1 MMTCKTIGRTQT
13 PAPTANSNVND
24 LVIEPYL
31 EVSLQ
36 IHYHIKTYEYRF
48 SNILLWQLRSDLQA
62 FSEMLVT
69 GREERLIFPGVF
81 LLKLPS
87 SRTRQAAIAIEIN
100 PVDSAGSATK
110 KRGIVVR
117 SASEL
122 DEFNRILANQKLV
135 ELARKVDLVN
145 PKQTGAPAAT
155 GSNVFE
161 I

>member
-1 MMTCKTIGRTQT
+1 MAI
-13 PAPTANSNVND
+13 
-24 LVIEPYL
+24 
-31 EVSLQ
+31 
-36 IHYHIKTYEYRF
+36 
-48 SNILLWQLRSDLQA
+48 
-62 FSEMLVT
+62 
-69 GREERLIFPGVF
+69 EERLTGFLKDAKAWERRATNIPRVF
-81 LLKLPS
+81 LMKLPS

-135 ELARKVDLVN
+135 DLARKVDLIN
-145 PKQTGAPAAT
+145 PKQEEAPT

>member
-1 MMTCKTIGRTQT
+1 MTVEDRLASFLKDARDWERTT
-13 PAPTANSNVND
+13 T
-24 LVIEPYL
+24 
-31 EVSLQ
+31 
-36 IHYHIKTYEYRF
+36 
-48 SNILLWQLRSDLQA
+48 NI
-62 FSEMLVT
+62 
-69 GREERLIFPGVF
+69 PGVF

-135 ELARKVDLVN
+135 ELATKIDQVN
-145 PKQTGAPAAT
+145 PQQKEAT
-155 GSNVFE
+155 TIGGSEVFE

>member
-1 MMTCKTIGRTQT
+1 M
-13 PAPTANSNVND
+13 
-24 LVIEPYL
+24 
-31 EVSLQ
+31 
-36 IHYHIKTYEYRF
+36 
-48 SNILLWQLRSDLQA
+48 LRR
-62 FSEMLVT
+62 
-69 GREERLIFPGVF
+69 GREEQPIF
-81 LLKLPS
+81 LMKLPS

-135 ELARKVDLVN
+135 DLARKVDQVN
-145 PKQTGAPAAT
+145 PKQKEAT
-155 GSNVFE
+155 SISGSDVFE